1 MIPVT
6 FDTVATLQF
15 GSEGHPTSLHFAIPE
30 EWKTCKIRL
39 HLRRSDGSFV
49 PPMQLDENGSRT
61 SLKTRT
67 SLCCSRR
74 HRGTGRF

>member
-39 HLRRSDGSFV
+39 L
-49 PPMQLDENGSRT
+49 
-61 SLKTRT
+61 SLI
-67 SLCCSRR
+67 
-74 HRGTGRF
+74 HI

>member
-30 EWKTCKIRL
+30 EWKPANQTPPAAQ
-39 HLRRSDGSFV
+39 RR
-49 PPMQLDENGSRT
+49 
-61 SLKTRT
+61 
-67 SLCCSRR
+67 
-74 HRGTGRF
+74 

>member
-30 EWKTCKIRL
+30 EWKACKIC
-39 HLRRSDGSFV
+39 GAATV
-49 PPMQLDENGSRT
+49 A
-61 SLKTRT
+61 
-67 SLCCSRR
+67 LCPRCSWTKM
-74 HRGTGRF
+74 GA

>member
-30 EWKTCKIRL
+30 EWKTAK
-39 HLRRSDGSFV
+39 SDSTCGAATV
-49 PPMQLDENGSRT
+49 A
-61 SLKTRT
+61 
-67 SLCCSRR
+67 LCPRCSW
-74 HRGTGRF
+74 TKMDA